1 MSKWR
6 FAVAAVLVLVALY
19 SSLPA
24 RPAPEPTPVPP
35 PPDGLNMRG
44 MFIGP
49 SATDDAATLAAL
61 CGELA
66 DIIEQ
71 DGMKPEPRLK
81 SGLAFDELRIAARD
95 GRCRG
100 ESIGRRQPH
109 ARDAIQKFLE
119 SKVGVSGG
127 PVGPQERS
135 KWVSAYRELARACS
149 DAAK

>member
-1 MSKWR
+1 MSTWR
-6 FAVAAVLVLVALY
+6 FIGAAILVLVALY
-19 SSLPA
+19 WSLPA
-24 RPAPEPTPVPP
+24 RPAPQPTPAPA
-35 PPDGLNMRG
+35 PDGFNLRG
-44 MFIGP
+44 TFIGP
-49 SATDDAATLAAL
+49 TATDDAATLAAL

-81 SGLAFDELRIAARD
+81 SGLAFDELRIAARE

-100 ESIGRRQPH
+100 ESIGQRQPH

-119 SKVGVSGG
+119 SQVGVSGG
-127 PVGPQERS
+127 PVGPKERAT
-135 KWVSAYRELARACS
+135 WIAAYRELARACS

>member
-6 FAVAAVLVLVALY
+6 FIAAALLVLVALY
-19 SSLPA
+19 WSLPA
-24 RPAPEPTPVPP
+24 RPAPQPTPAPT
-35 PPDGLNMRG
+35 PDGFSLRG

-71 DGMKPEPRLK
+71 DGMKPEPRLR
-81 SGLAFDELRIAARD
+81 SGLAFDELRIAARE

-100 ESIGRRQPH
+100 ESIGNRQPH

-119 SKVGVSGG
+119 SQVGVSGG

-135 KWVSAYRELARACS
+135 KWVAAYRELARACS

>member
-1 MSKWR
+1 MSRWR
-6 FAVAAVLVLVALY
+6 FIAAALLVLVALY
-19 SSLPA
+19 WSIPA
-24 RPAPEPTPVPP
+24 RPAPQPTPAPT
-35 PPDGLNMRG
+35 PDGFSLRG

-49 SATDDAATLAAL
+49 SATDDAATLSAL

-81 SGLAFDELRIAARD
+81 SGLAFDELRIAARE

-100 ESIGRRQPH
+100 ESIGKRQPH

-119 SKVGVSGG
+119 SQVGVSGG

-135 KWVSAYRELARACS
+135 KWVAAYRELARACS